1 MERGEDFDAGRCD
14 MSEADAARG
23 ILHVRLPAET
33 GPAQEAPRQTSPG
46 TPLPPGTSPLGL
58 DGRRDGLVHLVPGGD
73 PGAPAPLLV
82 MLHGAGGTARH
93 ALDLVERHLPPG
105 LVLLA
110 PESRRSTWDI
120 IHGGYGPDVAFIGR
134 ALEHLA
140 ARHRLDPARLAIGGF
155 SDGASYA
162 LCLGLINGEL
172 FRHVLAFSPGFA
184 APTRAQGR
192 PRIYVSHGTADDVLP
207 IEACSRKLVARLRR
221 AGYEVRYREFA
232 GGHVVPGGMVDE
244 ALGLFLA
251 G

>member
-1 MERGEDFDAGRCD
+1 MSDADAG
-14 MSEADAARG
+14 RG
-23 ILHVRLPAET
+23 ILHFHLPAET
-33 GPAQEAPRQTSPG
+33 GPPGDTPRG
-46 TPLPPGTSPLGL
+46 AARDAGLPPGTSPLGL
-58 DGRRDGLVHLVPGGD
+58 GERRDGLVHVAPGGD
-73 PGAPAPLLV
+73 PAAPAPVLV

-93 ALDLVERHLPPG
+93 ALGVVERHLPPG
-105 LVLLA
+105 LVVLA
-110 PESRRSTWDI
+110 PESRRPTWDVI
-120 IHGGYGPDVAFIGR
+120 GGDYGPDVAFIGR

-140 ARHRLDPARLAIGGF
+140 ARRRLDPARVAVGGF

-192 PRIYVSHGTADDVLP
+192 PRIYVCHGMADDVLP

-221 AGYEVRYREFA
+221 AGYDIRYREFE
-232 GGHVVPGGMVDE
+232 GGHVVPGRMVEE

-251 G
+251 D

>member
-1 MERGEDFDAGRCD
+1 
-14 MSEADAARG
+14 MSDADAAQG
-23 ILHVRLPAET
+23 ILQFRLPAET
-33 GPAQEAPRQTSPG
+33 GAARG
-46 TPLPPGTSPLGL
+46 TPQEVRQGVPERALPPGTSALGL
-58 DGRRDGLVHLVPGGD
+58 GERRDGLVHVAPGGD
-73 PGAPAPLLV
+73 PAAPAPLLV

-110 PESRRSTWDI
+110 PESRRSTWDVI
-120 IHGGYGPDVAFIGR
+120 GGGYGPDVAFIGR

-140 ARHRLDPARLAIGGF
+140 ARHRLDPARLAVGGF

-162 LCLGLINGEL
+162 LCLGLINGEV

-184 APTRAQGR
+184 APTRTQGR
-192 PRIYVSHGTADDVLP
+192 PRIYVSHGTADAVLP
-207 IEACSRKLVARLRR
+207 IEACSRKLVPRLRR

-232 GGHVVPGGMVDE
+232 GGHVVPGERVAE